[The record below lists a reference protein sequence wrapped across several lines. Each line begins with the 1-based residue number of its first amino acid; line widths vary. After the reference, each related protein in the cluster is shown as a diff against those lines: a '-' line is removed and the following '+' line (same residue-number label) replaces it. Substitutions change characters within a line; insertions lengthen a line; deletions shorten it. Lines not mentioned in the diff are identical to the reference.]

1 MRIKQQFIYTKGEL
15 KMKTYFVIAAL
26 FVCTVFGCHYANSK
40 TVYTDEAL
48 VQAYLTNEY
57 QYTNNYEP
65 YDSYEIYDTDGEF
78 INLTTMDEN
87 GKALHGISINR
98 EYWTNRFNNWR

>member
-1 MRIKQQFIYTKGEL
+1 
-15 KMKTYFVIAAL
+15 MKTYFVIAAL
-26 FVCTVFGCHYANSK
+26 LICTVFGCHYANSK
-40 TVYTDEAL
+40 TVYTDETL

-57 QYTNNYEP
+57 PYKVNYEP

-78 INLTTMDEN
+78 ISLVTKDET